1 MEKYRVFLRKSAVDE
16 LGRIPKKDLVRILER
31 LLSLENEARPQG
43 CEKLSA
49 LDRYRVRQGEYRVV
63 YAIDDREKTVD
74 IVKVGHRGDIYK
86 R

>member
-49 LDRYRVRQGEYRVV
+49 LDRYRVRQGDYRVV

-74 IVKVGHRGDIYK
+74 IVKVGHRGDVYK

>member
-1 MEKYRVFLRKSAVDE
+1 MGKYKVFLRKSAADE
-16 LGRIPKKDLVRILER
+16 LGRIPKKDLVRLIER
-31 LLSLENEARPQG
+31 LRSFANEPRPQG

-49 LDRYRVRQGEYRVV
+49 LDRYRIRQGDYRVV

-74 IVKVGHRGDIYK
+74 IVKIGHRGDVYK

>member
-1 MEKYRVFLRKSAVDE
+1 MGKYKVFLRRSAADE
-16 LGRIPKKDLVRILER
+16 LGRIPKKDLVRLIER
-31 LLSLENEARPQG
+31 LQSFANEPRPQG

-49 LDRYRVRQGEYRVV
+49 LDRYRVRQGDYRVV

-74 IVKVGHRGDIYK
+74 IVKIGHRGDVYK

>member
-1 MEKYRVFLRKSAVDE
+1 MEKYRVFVRKSAVDE
-16 LGRIPKKDLVRILER
+16 LGRIPKKDLVRILE
-31 LLSLENEARPQG
+31 LLRSLKNDATPQG

>member
-1 MEKYRVFLRKSAVDE
+1 MGKYKVFLRKSAADE
-16 LGRIPKKDLVRILER
+16 LGRISKKDLVRLIER
-31 LLSLENEARPQG
+31 LRSFANEARPQG

-49 LDRYRVRQGEYRVV
+49 LDRYRVGQGDYRVV

-74 IVKVGHRGDIYK
+74 IVKIGHRSDVYK

>member
-1 MEKYRVFLRKSAVDE
+1 MGKYKVFLRRSAAGE
-16 LGRIPKKDLVRILER
+16 LGRIPKKDLVRLIER
-31 LLSLENEARPQG
+31 LRTLENEPRPQG

-49 LDRYRVRQGEYRVV
+49 LDRYRVRQGDYRVV

-74 IVKVGHRGDIYK
+74 IVKIGHRGDVYK

>member
-31 LLSLENEARPQG
+31 LLSLENDARPQG